1 KVNSMVAFIRSTFAT
16 VLGIFI
22 FLLLGG
28 FLVWIFTP
36 KDDAPDIKES
46 SVLRLSLNAPIEER
60 SQEDPFTK
68 LTGNVTPIGLLD
80 LLQVIEKAKED
91 DNIKGIYIDTQVALA
106 GFASLEEIRGALLDF
121 KESGKFI
128 IAYAEYYSEGAYY
141 IASVA
146 DQIFVN
152 PIGLVE
158 FNGLSVEVPFIK
170 GTLEKLGVKPIIFR
184 VGDYKS
190 AVEPLMREEMSE
202 ASREQT
208 TSYLNSI
215 YDHYLNKVATSRNI
229 PLHKL
234 TIISDSMLVRK
245 AKDALKYKLVT
256 DVGYEDEARTAL
268 RKQLKIED
276 DEKINFVSIDTYKKV
291 VKAEKEYA
299 KNKIAI
305 IVAEGQIVDGKGGDG
320 TIGSVSFVKELRKV
334 RKNDKVKA
342 VILRI
347 NSPGG
352 SALASDVMWREIQL
366 LRKEKPVIASM
377 SDVAASGGYYMA
389 MGCNSIVAQP
399 NTITGSIGIFG
410 VLFNAQELL
419 NEKIGVTADRVNT
432 GGFSDLGN
440 PTRELSETEKQIIQA
455 NVNRGYETFTSKAA
469 KGRNMKVAA
478 LKKIAS
484 GRVWSGEQA
493 KGNGLVDELGGIA
506 KAVEMAVKEADL
518 KEEEYMLKYYPIEK
532 DFFTKLLE
540 SMNEAKA
547 ITLQEELGEFYDY
560 YLTAKQLRKLK
571 GIQARLPYDIVIK

>member
-1 KVNSMVAFIRSTFAT
+1 MVAFIRSTFAT

-22 FLLLGG
+22 FLLLGF

-36 KDDAPDIKES
+36 KDDAPDIEEN

-60 SQEDPFTK
+60 SQEDPFSE

-80 LLQVIEKAKED
+80 LLQVIEKAKDD
-91 DNIKGIYIDTQVALA
+91 DNIKGIYIDTEVALA
-106 GFASLEEIRGALLDF
+106 GFASLEEIRDALLDF

-128 IAYAEYYSEGAYY
+128 VAYAEYYSEGAYY

-158 FNGLSVEVPFIK
+158 LNGLSVEVPFIK

-190 AVEPLMREEMSE
+190 AVEPLMREDMSE

-245 AKDALKYKLVT
+245 AQDALRYKLVT
-256 DVGYEDEARTAL
+256 DVGYEDEARAAL
-268 RKQLKIED
+268 RKQLKVEN
-276 DEKINFVSIDTYKKV
+276 DEKLNFVSIGTYKKV

-305 IVAEGQIVDGKGGDG
+305 LVAEGQIVDGKGSDG
-320 TIGSVSFVKELRKV
+320 MIGSATFVKELRKV

-342 VILRI
+342 VVLRI

-366 LRKEKPVIASM
+366 LKKEKPVIASM

-440 PTRELSETEKQIIQA
+440 PTRELTEAEKQIIQS

-493 KGNGLVDELGGIA
+493 KSNGLVDELGGIE
-506 KAVEMAVKEADL
+506 KAVEIAVKEADL
-518 KEEEYMLKYYPIEK
+518 KDEEYMLKYYPVKK

-540 SMNEAKA
+540 SMNEARA

-560 YLTAKQLRKLK
+560 YLTAKQLRELK